1 MRTLTEILPGI
12 LLSTC
17 DLYSTNST
25 VVVADTGAG
34 CLVVDPGVT
43 TADLASLVA
52 DLTDLGLAPA
62 AGFST
67 HPHWDHV
74 IWHPSLGDVPR
85 YSSELAAA
93 VASRERDDLIGGV
106 QKAAPGHDLEVFAR
120 LTPLQPGVKTVP
132 WDGPEALVITH
143 NGHAPGHSA
152 LYLLGTGTLIAGDMC
167 SDIEIPLL
175 DLDQPDPIGDYRAGL
190 ALLAALPV
198 RTVIPGHGS
207 VTDAAG
213 FRDRIDAD
221 LKYLDA
227 LERGTE
233 SDDARLAAD
242 WLLAEHAA
250 QARLTHR

>member
-1 MRTLTEILPGI
+1 MRTPSEILPGVFV
-12 LLSTC
+12 STC

-25 VVVADTGAG
+25 VVAADTGAH

-43 TADLASLVA
+43 TADLTSLVA
-52 DLTDLGLAPA
+52 DLADLGLAPA

-93 VASRERDDLIGGV
+93 VADRERDDLIEGV

-120 LTPLQPGVKTVP
+120 LTPLEPGVKTVP
-132 WDGPEALVITH
+132 WVGPEALVITH

-152 LYLLGTGTLIAGDMC
+152 LFLLGTGTLIAGDMC

-175 DLDQPDPIGDYRAGL
+175 DRDQPDPIGDYRAGL

-227 LERGTE
+227 LEQGTE
-233 SDDARLAAD
+233 PDDARLTSD

-250 QARLTHR
+250 QARRTHR